1 MRAVVQRAGHG
12 RVTVDGETVGEI
24 GPGLVV
30 LVGVAEGDTEADA
43 AALADKIAGLRI
55 FPDDAG
61 RMNRSIVDAA
71 GAVLVISQF
80 TLLAD
85 VRKGRRPSFTGAAA
99 PEEARRLVDA
109 VQERLAAAGLDV
121 AGGRFGAFM
130 QVDLRNDGPVT
141 IVVDTADGRV
151 V

>member
-12 RVTVDGETVGEI
+12 RVAVDGEKVGEI
-24 GPGLVV
+24 GQGLVV

-43 AALADKIAGLRI
+43 VALADKIAGLRI

-61 RMNRSIVDAA
+61 RMNRSVIDAG
-71 GAVLVISQF
+71 GAILLISQF

-85 VRKGRRPSFTGAAA
+85 VRKGRRPSFTGAAG
-99 PEEARRLVDA
+99 PEEARRLVDV
-109 VQERLAAAGLDV
+109 VQARLTAAGLEV
-121 AGGRFGAFM
+121 AGGRFGTFM